1 MRRQYERKTQSRPDK
16 AIEMTPNHPTAG
28 KRHDDIV
35 IIVVMAITLV
45 TPILL
50 VVWWTVE
57 GRLFPPMLISVLF
70 GIAIAT
76 LTYRYLGGTEKSE
89 FSVGALKLAGSAAML
104 LGTTWLTNHGL
115 STQMTLELKPNRI
128 SELEQQLDVLRKRQS
143 SLEGGQ
149 HTLREENAEKLRQ
162 AHAENS
168 RLKQRMDEQ
177 ERESARRIVAQVAA
191 LTPDDDA
198 GKDILDLYRKKQGPF
213 SIQKRSFD
221 TKVRVVD
228 KPRDADAFF
237 ACADLQL
244 EAENVQLARLLD
256 GSVDPVAITAK
267 QQGLISDLFCNP
279 KTGVREYSIQISCEG
294 GKTLFPDQVSGC
306 GQDGRALWISDKRNF
321 DVRVEVLSDLP

>member
-1 MRRQYERKTQSRPDK
+1 
-16 AIEMTPNHPTAG
+16 MTPSDPTRVA
-28 KRHDDIV
+28 KHDDIV

-45 TPILL
+45 TPIAL

-57 GRLFPPMLISVLF
+57 DRLFPPMLVSVLF

-89 FSVGALKLAGSAAML
+89 FRVGALKLAGSAAML
-104 LGTTWLTNHGL
+104 LGTTWLTNYGL
-115 STQMTLELKPNRI
+115 SEQMSLELRPNRI
-128 SELEQQLDVLRKRQS
+128 SELEKQLDDMRKQQS
-143 SLEGGQ
+143 ILQGGQ
-149 HTLREENAEKLRQ
+149 QARQTEDAEKLRR
-162 AHAENS
+162 AEAENK
-168 RLKQRMDEQ
+168 RLKERMDEQ
-177 ERESARRIVAQVAA
+177 ERESARRIVALVAK
-191 LTPDDDA
+191 LTPDSDA

-244 EAENVQLARLLD
+244 EAENVQLTRLLD
-256 GSVDPVAITAK
+256 GSVDAVAIQAK

-279 KTGVREYSIQISCEG
+279 KSGAREYSIQISCEG
-294 GKTLFPDQVSGC
+294 GKTLFPDHISGC
-306 GQDGRALWISDKRNF
+306 GQDGRALWISDTRNF
-321 DVRVEVLSDLP
+321 DVRIEVLSDLP